1 MDLFFQCFVSS
12 VAHHQHTAEV
22 TTLKWSGDGKQ
33 FCSGSLDG
41 SIKVGRHQALGS
53 AAAHS
58 SYIAG
63 VGRGEQP
70 VHRHLHTGARRG
82 SRLLSGILQ
91 KREIHSVIRK
101 GEILDIT

>member
-1 MDLFFQCFVSS
+1 MEFMLWLWTYFLQCFVSS

-41 SIKVGRHQALGS
+41 SIKVRIDTRQHS
-53 AAAHS
+53 SS

-63 VGRGEQP
+63 VGRGE
-70 VHRHLHTGARRG
+70 
-82 SRLLSGILQ
+82 
-91 KREIHSVIRK
+91 
-101 GEILDIT
+101 